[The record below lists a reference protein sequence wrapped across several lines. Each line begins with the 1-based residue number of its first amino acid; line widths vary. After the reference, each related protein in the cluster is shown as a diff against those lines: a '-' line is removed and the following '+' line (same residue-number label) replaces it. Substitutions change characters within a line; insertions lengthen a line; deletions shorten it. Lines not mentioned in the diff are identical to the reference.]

1 MKLRIA
7 LIVTA
12 LLGGIAA
19 CTTTGQADLS
29 GVSFSKEPLTGK
41 VIWNDLITEDLA
53 SARQFY
59 GGLFGWTFEDA
70 EAQGG
75 GEYVVA
81 RDGDTFVAGLR
92 SVEARAD
99 GTKVTRWLPY
109 MSVDDVDAAIDRG
122 KAGGATVVVGA
133 RDVNLGRVAAIVDP
147 EGAVL
152 GIARSSIG
160 DPDDRTTAAAPGR
173 VVWSELLSSDP
184 VAASAFYRLL
194 AGLDI
199 EIVERRGGLYTMLTN
214 GGVKRAGIMPR
225 PADDIDPVWLT
236 YFGVSDPRAAAAKA
250 EELGGTV
257 LLPPSPELREG
268 TMAVVTDPV
277 GAVLVLQKVPM

>member
-1 MKLRIA
+1 MKLKIA
-7 LIVTA
+7 LIVAA
-12 LLGGIAA
+12 LLGGVAA
-19 CTTTGQADLS
+19 CTTAGQADLS
-29 GVSFSKEPLTGK
+29 GMSFSEKPLTGK

-53 SARQFY
+53 SARRFY

-70 EAQGG
+70 PAQGG

-81 RDGDTFVAGLR
+81 RNGDTFVAGLR
-92 SVEARAD
+92 SVEARSD
-99 GTKVTRWLPY
+99 GQKVTRWLPY

-122 KAGGATVVVGA
+122 KAGGATVVVGT
-133 RDVNLGRVAAIVDP
+133 RDVNLGRVAAIIDP

-199 EIVERRGGLYTMLTN
+199 EVVERRGGLYTVLTN

-236 YFGVSDPRAAAAKA
+236 YFGVSDPRAAAAKV
-250 EELGGTV
+250 EELGGAV

-268 TMAVVTDPV
+268 TIAVVTDPV